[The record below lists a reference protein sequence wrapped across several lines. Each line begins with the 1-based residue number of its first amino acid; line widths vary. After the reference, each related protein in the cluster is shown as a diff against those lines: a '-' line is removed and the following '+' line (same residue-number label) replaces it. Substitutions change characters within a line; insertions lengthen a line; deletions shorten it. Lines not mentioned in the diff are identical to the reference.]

1 MSLTLSEIEYIF
13 REIVGDEED
22 GNGNDYRWSPK
33 LVRHYANR
41 VVNDICRQA
50 KVLTDGTL
58 TVSIVAGTKDYLLDQ
73 RVIDIEDEGVRL
85 ATLEVAL
92 TKKSYLDFDE
102 ENFSW
107 ETDSGE
113 PKSFCLDYRAGYL
126 TIDCLPVAND
136 TASLRAILLPERA
149 MSASDDVPEIPPEYH
164 DFIPEMMA
172 YHAYKKQDSQ
182 SCDPQAAMKFYGIGY
197 DRKNPES
204 YMNQI
209 INMERAKRPLRRPA
223 GNGGFF

>member
-13 REIVGDEED
+13 REIVGDEEG

-92 TKKSYLDFDE
+92 TKKSYLDFDAD
-102 ENFSW
+102 NFSW
-107 ETDSGE
+107 ESDSGDPE
-113 PKSFCLDYRAGYL
+113 SFCLDYKTGYL
-126 TIDCLPVAND
+126 TLGCLPLAND
-136 TASLRAILLPERA
+136 TARLRAILLPA
-149 MSASDDVPEIPPEYH
+149 QAVSADDDVPGIPSEYH

-172 YHAYKKQDSQ
+172 FHAYKKQDSQ
-182 SCDPQAAMKFYGIGY
+182 TCDPQAAMKFYSIGY
-197 DRKNPES
+197 DLKNPES

-209 INMERAKRPLRRPA
+209 INMARVKRPLRRPA